1 MSTFT
6 EAVLERVRAARV
18 RLETALAAEDAFGA
32 ALAEEELDDA
42 LRLARKHGIETD
54 ANADT
59 DSDAVGDE
67 GAGGA

>member
-42 LRLARKHGIETD
+42 LRLARKHSIEVGTD
-54 ANADT
+54 A
-59 DSDAVGDE
+59 DAVGDE